1 MADFYSDGLGRS
13 RHREVKSRSRGEF
26 WMFILDV
33 IITVAMLLLLF
44 ASLTILICQYVSPA
58 KSGVLS
64 VIALG
69 APIIYL
75 LDVAV
80 MLYWIV
86 RMKWFRASA
95 MALIVVVGL
104 FYLSRYYKLEI
115 DRAYETKYSERK
127 YTKVMTYN
135 VYEGVKDGLFDYI
148 ATHNPDILCL
158 QEINENS
165 YNWMALEEMFGN
177 TTINRS
183 AISGNQILTKYRIV
197 RKGEIEGLS
206 TSAGIWADVR
216 IKSDTVRVI
225 GLHLKSTSI
234 KPEDTKFLE
243 SHEYLLDSDR
253 DSKLRSIAGR
263 LSENNRKRA
272 VQAKIVEEFIENSP
286 YKVIVCGDFNDVPLS
301 YTYQTIAKRL
311 NDAFS
316 EMAVGFAYTYNTRY
330 KLLRIDN
337 ILVSPEIEV
346 ASYEVDNKV
355 DLSDHY
361 PVIAR
366 LTFQ

>member
-1 MADFYSDGLGRS
+1 
-13 RHREVKSRSRGEF
+13 
-26 WMFILDV
+26 
-33 IITVAMLLLLF
+33 
-44 ASLTILICQYVSPA
+44 
-58 KSGVLS
+58 
-64 VIALG
+64 
-69 APIIYL
+69 
-75 LDVAV
+75 
-80 MLYWIV
+80 
-86 RMKWFRASA
+86 
-95 MALIVVVGL
+95 
-104 FYLSRYYKLEI
+104 
-115 DRAYETKYSERK
+115 
-127 YTKVMTYN
+127 
-135 VYEGVKDGLFDYI
+135 
-148 ATHNPDILCL
+148 
-158 QEINENS
+158 
-165 YNWMALEEMFGN
+165 
-177 TTINRS
+177 
-183 AISGNQILTKYRIV
+183 V

>member
-1 MADFYSDGLGRS
+1 MADFYTDGLGRS
-13 RHREVKSRSRGEF
+13 KHNETTQRGRGEF
-26 WMFILDV
+26 WMFILDIV
-33 IITVAMLLLLF
+33 ISVAMLLLLF
-44 ASLTILICQYVSPA
+44 ASLTIVICQYVSPE
-58 KSGVLS
+58 KSGILS
-64 VIALG
+64 VVALG

-75 LDVAV
+75 LDLAV

-86 RMKWFRASA
+86 RKRWYRAIVMSV
-95 MALIVVVGL
+95 IVVIGL

-115 DRAYETKYSERK
+115 DRIYETKFTERK

-148 ATHNPDILCL
+148 ATQNPDILCL

-165 YNWMALEEMFGN
+165 YNWMALEAMFGN

-183 AISGNQILTKYRIV
+183 AISGNQILTKYRMV
-197 RKGEIEGLS
+197 RKGEIEGLT
-206 TSAGIWADVR
+206 TSAGIWADVK

-234 KPEDTKFLE
+234 SPEDTKFLE
-243 SHEYLLDSDR
+243 SHEYLLDSNR
-253 DSKLRSIAGR
+253 DSKLRSIASR
-263 LSENNRKRA
+263 LSENNQKRA
-272 VQAKIVEEFIENSP
+272 VQAKIVEMFIEKSP

-301 YTYQTIAKRL
+301 YTYQTIAKDL
-311 NDAFS
+311 NDTFS
-316 EMAVGFAYTYNTRY
+316 EKAVGFAYTYNTRY

-346 ASYEVDNKV
+346 ASYEVDSKI

-361 PVIAR
+361 PVISR
-366 LTFQ
+366 LTIK